1 LLNGDRCSA
10 YAKVNL
16 CLFLGPTRPDG
27 RHELVTL
34 LESVS
39 LADDLV
45 IAPARS
51 GEDEVICPGVTGPNL
66 VSQALA
72 RLREAG
78 WSAPPLRVEIE
89 KRIPVAAGMGGGSAD
104 AAALLRSAG
113 RVAPVDAAT
122 VLEIASGLG
131 ADVPSQL
138 DPGPS
143 IGTGAGEIVAAVP
156 PLEEHALLVLPQAF
170 GLSTAEVYGEADRL
184 GLPRSAEELAS
195 VHGDLESSLAAAGSA
210 LADRLVVNDLEPA
223 SLSLRPEIAT
233 ALQSAREAGVG
244 QALVCGSGPTVI
256 GLFWGGEAHER
267 AAGAPTPLARGRVG
281 GASGTRARAR
291 GVGAPAAN
299 R

>member
-1 LLNGDRCSA
+1 
-10 YAKVNL
+10 
-16 CLFLGPTRPDG
+16 
-27 RHELVTL
+27 
-34 LESVS
+34 
-39 LADDLV
+39 
-45 IAPARS
+45 
-51 GEDEVICPGVTGPNL
+51 
-66 VSQALA
+66 
-72 RLREAG
+72 
-78 WSAPPLRVEIE
+78 
-89 KRIPVAAGMGGGSAD
+89 MGGGSAD

-267 AAGAPTPLARGRVG
+267 AAAAAAKLRGRFPLAT
-281 GASGTRARAR
+281 STRPRAR